1 MSNNV
6 NSCNVDLSLELSKI
20 AREVDR
26 ARHTISSIE
35 ARAKGE
41 SGVIPEA
48 TAKVTDINKILFDA
62 AETLLDF
69 FDKSLEDQHKGLGF
83 IDELNVWIKSLPE
96 EEQKKGSPI
105 ADKIAQLL
113 TINKDGLNNSMP
125 IMGFQD
131 LAGQRLKKL
140 TGELYDIE
148 FKILNIALTLG
159 VAIDDHEKALIEDLR
174 DNSLPMIIRQDKVD
188 EILDKFGV

>member
-1 MSNNV
+1 MSNKINTS
-6 NSCNVDLSLELSKI
+6 NIDLSLELSKI

-26 ARHTISSIE
+26 ARHTISAIE

-62 AETLLDF
+62 AETLLDYF
-69 FDKSLEDQHKGLGF
+69 EQSLDDQHKSLLF
-83 IDELNVWIKSLPE
+83 VDELQEWIKTLPE
-96 EEQKKGSPI
+96 ELQEKGGSI
-105 ADKIAQLL
+105 ADKIAQSL
-113 TINKDGLNNSMP
+113 TNTKEGINNIMP
-125 IMGFQD
+125 VMGFQD

-140 TGELYDIE
+140 TRELYDIE
-148 FKILNIALTLG
+148 FKMLSMALSLG
-159 VAIDDHEKALIEDLR
+159 VSMDEHEKALIEDLR

-188 EILDKFGV
+188 EILEKFGV